1 MAGVAQHW
9 PGGTGVEAGATGY
22 SLGDAFGWVP
32 SLPYERHPGDPLC
45 RSLRV
50 YTLDPSFQRNDGATA
65 TLEVPYEP
73 LEPGPQGL
81 LFQIDNRNVQ
91 LGLDYRSADLD
102 EPNVLIA
109 DGYAPSQSDPRFHQQ
124 MVYAVAS
131 KVHLSFRQALG
142 RDPAWGFGNAC
153 EPARL
158 RLYPHY
164 GDERNAYYC
173 NDGREGEIRFGYYK
187 ADARPTDATL
197 PGGYVFTCL
206 SHDIIAHEISHAL
219 LDGLRPCFCTPA
231 GPDVPAFHEAFADLV
246 AIFQHFSYR
255 EVLVAAIRHCKG
267 KLEHAQLL
275 TQLARQFGH
284 TTGYGNALR
293 CAIEPNLDAPSQYDP
308 QLTAHKLGTV
318 LVSAVF
324 EAFARIFAR
333 KTERLI
339 RLASNGSG
347 ILPPG
352 EIPHDL
358 QILLADKASQLAGE
372 FLNIC
377 IRAID
382 YCPPVAIDF
391 GDYLRALITADH
403 DAVPDDNWNYRGA
416 LIDSFR
422 RRNIYPR
429 GVANLSE
436 DALLWRSPRQDLPA
450 ITNLDFASLRFRG
463 DPGHA
468 ASLEELR
475 RQAHELGRY
484 MCHAQRLEEFG
495 LVRADD
501 PRLGRDRVSPPCIQ
515 SIRTARRVG
524 PHRKVLFDLVAEVT
538 QERHVA
544 PSSMGPGFTLYG
556 GATLILGPSGE
567 VRYTIIKRVA
577 GHGRLERQRAFLQG
591 QVGNRFWAVQ
601 DGFYKPRDEVFRL
614 VHADC
619 EDT

>member
-1 MAGVAQHW
+1 
-9 PGGTGVEAGATGY
+9 
-22 SLGDAFGWVP
+22 
-32 SLPYERHPGDPLC
+32 
-45 RSLRV
+45 
-50 YTLDPSFQRNDGATA
+50 
-65 TLEVPYEP
+65 
-73 LEPGPQGL
+73 
-81 LFQIDNRNVQ
+81 
-91 LGLDYRSADLD
+91 
-102 EPNVLIA
+102 
-109 DGYAPSQSDPRFHQQ
+109 
-124 MVYAVAS
+124 
-131 KVHLSFRQALG
+131 
-142 RDPAWGFGNAC
+142 
-153 EPARL
+153 
-158 RLYPHY
+158 
-164 GDERNAYYC
+164 
-173 NDGREGEIRFGYYK
+173 
-187 ADARPTDATL
+187 
-197 PGGYVFTCL
+197 VFTCL

-219 LDGLRPCFCTPA
+219 LDGLRPRFCTPA

-255 EVLVAAIRHCKG
+255 KVLVAAIRHSKG
-267 KLEHAQLL
+267 KLAHAQLL

-284 TTGYGNALR
+284 TGYGSALR
-293 CAIEPNLDAPSQYDP
+293 CAIEPDLEKPAQYDP
-308 QLTAHKLGTV
+308 ELTAHKLGTV

-324 EAFARIFAR
+324 EAFTRIFAR

-347 ILPPG
+347 ILPLG
-352 EIPHDL
+352 EISHDL
-358 QILLADKASQLAGE
+358 QMLLADKASQLAGE

-403 DAVPDDNWNYRGA
+403 DAVPDDSWDYRGA

-429 GVANLSE
+429 GVTNLSE
-436 DALLWRSPRQDLPA
+436 DALLWRPPKTALPA
-450 ITNLDFASLRFRG
+450 ITNLAFAALRFRG

-475 RQAHELGRY
+475 RQAHELGCY
-484 MCHAQRLEEFG
+484 MCHGERLEEFG

-524 PHRKVLFDLVAEVT
+524 PDRKVLFDLVAEVT
-538 QERHVA
+538 QERRVA
-544 PSSMGPGFTLYG
+544 PSAMGPGFTLYG

-591 QVGNRFWAVQ
+591 QAGNRFWAVQ
-601 DGFYKPRDEVFRL
+601 DGLYRPRDEVFRL
-614 VHADC
+614 VHTDC
-619 EDT
+619 ED